1 MLRRAQD
8 GEDDLDD
15 VVRLALLPV
24 RRLLLARS
32 EQDRQFEEGRH
43 RGLSD
48 GPRSSACEATQG
60 RIRGVG
66 GRLAHSE
73 SDFVK
78 GEEDIIARAC
88 MPARSTGFASALAS
102 WELGA
107 LGARA
112 PSTGGGKGSDART
125 VLGTA
130 PNPAKRI
137 WVRFG
142 FRGFTECPP
151 RATSDVGGDRSVHRP
166 VTAEPT
172 SGRLSWG
179 GGLQSNPIPCEGFF
193 CSFNVQTSTS
203 VHVHSAFHFI
213 HV

>member
-48 GPRSSACEATQG
+48 GPRSSACEATQR

-78 GEEDIIARAC
+78 GEVDIIARAC
-88 MPARSTGFASALAS
+88 TSARSTGIASALAS
-102 WELGA
+102 WELKA

-112 PSTGGGKGSDART
+112 PGRGKGSVTRA

-130 PNPAKRI
+130 PNPANVLRI

-142 FRGFTECPP
+142 LGHT
-151 RATSDVGGDRSVHRP
+151 V
-166 VTAEPT
+166 
-172 SGRLSWG
+172 
-179 GGLQSNPIPCEGFF
+179 
-193 CSFNVQTSTS
+193 
-203 VHVHSAFHFI
+203 
-213 HV
+213 